1 MTWNPHKSMGVPHQC
16 SCFVTKH
23 QHMLAEC
30 NSTEAGYLFQ
40 KDTKTYDSSLDT
52 GDKSIQC
59 GRLADVFKL
68 WLMWK
73 HEVRMHN
80 YGSYNFLFR
89 CRRCYC
95 LSYPCTTFVVH
106 VYNYVRVFGILVIHM
121 HALLFIFLVMIPRK
135 TACIIVDKKLI
146 IALLTGD
153 AGYGEENRLLHG
165 S

>member
-1 MTWNPHKSMGVPHQC
+1 MHACIPSFNYRADSMTWNPHKSMGAPLQC

-40 KDTKTYDSSLDT
+40 KDKKSYDSSLDT

-73 HEVRMHN
+73 HEVRMH
-80 YGSYNFLFR
+80 
-89 CRRCYC
+89 CYSPSSM
-95 LSYPCTTFVVH
+95 L
-106 VYNYVRVFGILVIHM
+106 
-121 HALLFIFLVMIPRK
+121 
-135 TACIIVDKKLI
+135 
-146 IALLTGD
+146 
-153 AGYGEENRLLHG
+153 
-165 S
+165 

>member
-95 LSYPCTTFVVH
+95 LSYPCVTFVACKGVWH
-106 VYNYVRVFGILVIHM
+106 PRHT
-121 HALLFIFLVMIPRK
+121 HACTSFHFPRNDTQKNCLYYCRQK
-135 TACIIVDKKLI
+135 TYHRSI
-146 IALLTGD
+146 
-153 AGYGEENRLLHG
+153 NRG
-165 S
+165 CWVWRRE